1 MPAILRRST
10 PSPARGEGDEYG
22 HRLPRTQGYPD
33 GIDMSHTIVHTT
45 DMKTAISI
53 PDELF
58 KSVDE
63 LAAKSGWSRSQIFVE
78 AVKEYIEKR
87 RTRRMLDTLNRV
99 YAGPETEDEIELR
112 ELGKRAY
119 AKRLKAERKRW

>member
-1 MPAILRRST
+1 
-10 PSPARGEGDEYG
+10 
-22 HRLPRTQGYPD
+22 
-33 GIDMSHTIVHTT
+33 
-45 DMKTAISI
+45 MKTAISI

-58 KSVDE
+58 KSVDQ
-63 LAAKSGWSRSQIFVE
+63 LAAKSGRSRSQIFAE

-99 YAGPETEDEIELR
+99 YTGPETEEEIELR

-119 AKRLKAERKRW
+119 AKLLKAERARW